1 MGRYLGPKFKLDR
14 REGVNLFLKG
24 KRSLGAKHPIEKK
37 GAVPPGQHGQRALR
51 RKISDYGLQ
60 LREKQKV
67 KRIYGLL
74 ERQFRRCY
82 KEAAKKKGETGTAL
96 LQKLETRLD
105 NTVYRLGFA
114 ASRSQ
119 ARQLTTHGHVIVND
133 KKVSIPSYG
142 VKEGDVI
149 TLKEKTQK
157 LNFIKE
163 NLEAVDKNSVPD
175 WLERKGLSGKVKSMP
190 LRDDA
195 GADINDQL
203 IVEFYS
209 R

>member
-14 REGVNLFLKG
+14 REGTNLFLKG

-51 RKISDYGLQ
+51 KKTSEYGLQ

-67 KRIYGLL
+67 KRMYGLL
-74 ERQFRRCY
+74 ERQFRRYY
-82 KEAAKKKGETGTAL
+82 KEAAKKKGGTGTIL

-105 NTVYRLGFA
+105 NVVYRLGIT
-114 ASRSQ
+114 ASRAQ
-119 ARQLTTHGHVIVND
+119 ARQLVSHGHLLVND
-133 KKVSIPSYG
+133 SKVNIPSYEVKNG
-142 VKEGDVI
+142 DVVSLSEKAQKFSLVKEAG
-149 TLKEKTQK
+149 
-157 LNFIKE
+157 
-163 NLEAVDKNSVPD
+163 EALDKDSIPD
-175 WLERKGLSGKVKSMP
+175 WLERKGLLGRMKKMP
-190 LRDDA
+190 EREEIA
-195 GADINDQL
+195 ADINDQL